1 MTAGNLLRLGLL
13 GLLLALV
20 LQPNWFTPLFT
31 PLAPAGG
38 PVIYARSSLLS
49 LSLSHLGLVALASV
63 AATLVA
69 VTLAIFVTRPVGA
82 HDHQHRSDLSPRRR
96 VGAGRARLGLRVGAD
111 AGGAFPLWPAADI

>member
-1 MTAGNLLRLGLL
+1 MTAGNLLRAGLL
-13 GLLLALV
+13 ALLLALV
-20 LQPNWFTPLFT
+20 LRPDWFAPLFA

-69 VTLAIFVTRPVGA
+69 VAAIPA
-82 HDHQHRSDLSPRRR
+82 R
-96 VGAGRARLGLRVGAD
+96 V
-111 AGGAFPLWPAADI
+111 